1 MLTSICEVI
10 ILYEHISSKIEI
22 LYKKYT
28 EAHNMYTFHNHNM
41 YEIYYLHSGTRR
53 YIINNKIYDL
63 KAGDIA
69 LIDKF
74 NPHLTKKLH
83 GDAHERFVMYLD
95 DETINSLGENSD
107 KFLGMMGNRLISIP
121 ETKRQRVNRLFS
133 DMYKVSKDENIFSNQ
148 LLHNYTYE
156 LFALIYNII
165 YNREYEDAIEF
176 YGKDI
181 DSAITYIF
189 NNYKEKITL
198 EQVADIVNM
207 NTSYFSRYFKKVTGV
222 GFSKYLTTLRIKE
235 ASSLLENTDMY
246 ISEIAEKSG
255 FDTLQHFCNTFK
267 KIKGI
272 SANEY
277 RKNKS

>member
-1 MLTSICEVI
+1 MHEYMSTE
-10 ILYEHISSKIEI
+10 IEI
-22 LYKKYT
+22 SYKKYT
-28 EAHNMYTFHNHNM
+28 EAHNMYTFHNHNT
-41 YEIYYLHSGTRR
+41 YEIYYLYSGTRR

-74 NPHLTKKLH
+74 NPHLTKKLQ
-83 GDAHERFVMYLD
+83 GDAHERFVMNI
-95 DETINSLGENSD
+95 DEKTINNLGENSD
-107 KFLGMMGNRLISIP
+107 KFLEMMGNRLISIP

-133 DMYKVSKDENIFSNQ
+133 DMYKVSMDENSFSNQ
-148 LLHNYTYE
+148 LLQNYTYE
-156 LFALIYNII
+156 LFALIHNII
-165 YNREYEDAIEF
+165 YNNEYEDAVEF

-207 NTSYFSRYFKKVTGV
+207 NTSYFSRYFKKVTGT
-222 GFSKYLTTLRIKE
+222 GFSKYLTALRIKE
-235 ASSLLENTDMY
+235 ASALLDNTDMS

-267 KIKGI
+267 KTKGI

-277 RKNKS
+277 RNQKNT

>member
-1 MLTSICEVI
+1 MYVPMSNDIKV
-10 ILYEHISSKIEI
+10 

-28 EAHNMYTFHNHNM
+28 EAHQMNTFHSHNT
-41 YEIYYLHSGTRR
+41 YEIYYLYSGTRR

-63 KAGDIA
+63 KSGDIA

-83 GDAHERFVMYLD
+83 EDAHERFVLYLD
-95 DETINSLGENSD
+95 DETINLLGENSE
-107 KFLGMMGNRLISIP
+107 KFIDMIENRLISIP

-133 DMYKVSKDENIFSNQ
+133 DMYKVSRDENIFSNQ
-148 LLHNYTYE
+148 LLRNYTYE
-156 LFALIYNII
+156 LLALIYNII
-165 YNREYEDAIEF
+165 YNQEYEDVMEF

-207 NTSYFSRYFKKVTGV
+207 NPSYFSRYFKKVTGT
-222 GFSKYLTTLRIKE
+222 GFSKYLTAIRIKE
-235 ASSLLENTDMY
+235 ASSLLENTDMN
-246 ISEIAEKSG
+246 ISEIAENSG

-277 RKNKS
+277 RKQKNT